1 LSVIQEN
8 DPQEFFIFLFESHV
22 DLRDFLIQVSH
33 NSLAIS
39 DIIFI
44 FHRVFLCRIDQNN
57 KANPVNNF
65 KFGPVVVK
73 IIRKEKKF
81 VVLLMTAVFHVVCD
95 AFVYLW
101 VFLDFLLVDW
111 VILRAE

>member
-1 LSVIQEN
+1 MSVIQEN

-39 DIIFI
+39 DTIFI
-44 FHRVFLCRIDQNN
+44 FRRVVLCGIDQNN
-57 KANPVNNF
+57 KANPVYNL

-73 IIRKEKKF
+73 IIRKEKQF
-81 VVLLMTAVFHVVCD
+81 VVLFMTAVFHVVCD
-95 AFVYLW
+95 TVVYLG
-101 VFLDFLLVDW
+101 VLLDFLLVDW